1 MVPTFEVLDRGDEL
15 SDLVDGADDLLVSG
29 DDAGGEA
36 NAVVV
41 LTKVGRLKCCSLLHL
56 SRLTPDG
63 HTMSLSICCSVMK
76 VSILNQ
82 I

>member
-1 MVPTFEVLDRGDEL
+1 MAPTFEVLDRGDEL

-56 SRLTPDG
+56 SRLTPYDR
-63 HTMSLSICCSVMK
+63 LSICCSVMK
-76 VSILNQ
+76 VPILNQ
-82 I
+82 MLE